1 MGSKIYPGIHENP
14 KAFFRSSSP
23 ILLES
28 SIQYPCGM
36 DEIQDL
42 PLLILQLYLICTFFD
57 GQIYQDVATRDGQQA
72 GGILVTYVS
81 QEDASSSREGL
92 QIYDYRLPF

>member
-1 MGSKIYPGIHENP
+1 MHSGE
-14 KAFFRSSSP
+14 
-23 ILLES
+23 
-28 SIQYPCGM
+28 QM